1 VSGYDESRIADLL
14 SGLPRVPEAWVRA
27 AQELP
32 LARRGF
38 DGLVRR
44 ASEDAAFRRRLVAD
58 LEGAL
63 LGEGVEPNPVVV
75 RALRRRLDSV

>member
-1 VSGYDESRIADLL
+1 MYDEGRIADLL
-14 SGLPRVPEAWVRA
+14 SSLPPAPESWVRA

-32 LARRGF
+32 RARREF

-44 ASEDAAFRRRLVAD
+44 AAEDAAFRSRLIAD

-63 LGEGVEPNPVVV
+63 QGAGVEPSRALV
-75 RALRRRLDSV
+75 RALRRRLDLV